1 MIKNSSKFRQPSIHF
16 QKYGYYTSA
25 PKGTTAFR
33 DFWNEESKKCLYGFV
48 ADDGDYI
55 TGYHYFYLNYTMI
68 SIVEEVDVII
78 GGVSR
83 KVAQKHRGF
92 PTFYDSDYEYF
103 HYIEQAE
110 KLGKHAVVL
119 KKRRA
124 GYSWKAASM
133 LCRNF
138 YLLPGS
144 AGYAVASEAEF
155 LTKDG
160 ILTKSW
166 DLMSWIDAN
175 TAWTKKRQKV
185 DTRMHK
191 RASYIVDN
199 NGTKIEAGF
208 LSEIM
213 GVTVKNDV
221 QKIRGK
227 AGKLILFE
235 EAGKFPGLKE
245 AWQIARPSVE
255 QGTNV
260 FGTLIAYGT
269 GGTEDADY
277 EGLKDLFYEIE
288 AYNVLG
294 VDNIWDEGGTKKCG
308 FFVPEYVNMEGTDE
322 EGNPFMDE
330 DGNSLK
336 EVAMRHIL
344 KERQKI
350 FENATDK
357 TAIDRYIAE
366 HPLNGQEACLQISGN
381 IFPKKDLIQ
390 QLSYIRNTDS
400 IKSYKQVGEL
410 YQDSAGIIKWNQI
423 DSKFKDITKY
433 RIEKGQS
440 KEGAIVIWE
449 HPEPNPPWGLYVAGL
464 DPYDHDQ
471 ANSSDSLGSCFIY
484 KRFMSNAKTYN
495 WIVAEYTGRPDTAEQ
510 YYENVRLL
518 LLYYN
523 ATCLYE
529 NQWPGF
535 SVYMRNKHYDYL
547 LADQPGVISKMIKD
561 SRVQRGKGIHMVT
574 DIKNNAELWLK
585 DWLTEEYEPGKKN
598 LTKIFSEGLLE
609 ELISYN
615 NKGNFDRVISI
626 FLIMIY
632 LQELQNLHIK
642 SSDEISKI
650 KRLFE
655 SPIFSSDREF
665 TSFN

>member
-1 MIKNSSKFRQPSIHF
+1 
-16 QKYGYYTSA
+16 
-25 PKGTTAFR
+25 
-33 DFWNEESKKCLYGFV
+33 
-48 ADDGDYI
+48 
-55 TGYHYFYLNYTMI
+55 
-68 SIVEEVDVII
+68 
-78 GGVSR
+78 
-83 KVAQKHRGF
+83 
-92 PTFYDSDYEYF
+92 
-103 HYIEQAE
+103 
-110 KLGKHAVVL
+110 
-119 KKRRA
+119 
-124 GYSWKAASM
+124 
-133 LCRNF
+133 
-138 YLLPGS
+138 
-144 AGYAVASEAEF
+144 
-155 LTKDG
+155 
-160 ILTKSW
+160 
-166 DLMSWIDAN
+166 
-175 TAWTKKRQKV
+175 
-185 DTRMHK
+185 
-191 RASYIVDN
+191 
-199 NGTKIEAGF
+199 
-208 LSEIM
+208 
-213 GVTVKNDV
+213 
-221 QKIRGK
+221 
-227 AGKLILFE
+227 
-235 EAGKFPGLKE
+235 
-245 AWQIARPSVE
+245 
-255 QGTNV
+255 
-260 FGTLIAYGT
+260 
-269 GGTEDADY
+269 
-277 EGLKDLFYEIE
+277 
-288 AYNVLG
+288 
-294 VDNIWDEGGTKKCG
+294 
-308 FFVPEYVNMEGTDE
+308 MEGTDE

-410 YQDSAGIIKWNQI
+410 YQDPAGTIKWNQI
-423 DSKFKDITKY
+423 DSKFRDITKY
-433 RIEKGQS
+433 RVEKGQS

-449 HPEPNPPWGLYVAGL
+449 HPEPNPPWGLYVGGL